1 MSGSLARYVVF
12 FERCRTLVSRNGVTA
27 MRAMRIAVNLLLA
40 LDRLTVVRPSFDL
53 GTVIS
58 ADYISDNVASLLRQR
73 IDTVN

>member
-1 MSGSLARYVVF
+1 
-12 FERCRTLVSRNGVTA
+12 

-58 ADYISDNVASLLRQR
+58 ADYISDNVASLLRQW

>member
-1 MSGSLARYVVF
+1 MSNSRFQEWRHSNARD
-12 FERCRTLVSRNGVTA
+12 EDRCH
-27 MRAMRIAVNLLLA
+27 NLLLA